1 MKKLILPIALATVLF
16 TSCDIKKTDKA
27 ELPEVDV
34 DIDAEAGEL
43 PEYDVD
49 WADVDISTRTETVEV
64 PKLVVVMEEEEVEVP
79 TIDVNMPDE
88 ENVEQNLVVEAEITD
103 TEKDLEIQ
111 EVRATDKML
120 YVIAKL
126 EDMGTDIKDQTMRVQ
141 DQVNLNAPEMSVK
154 YIIVGERPDRVYN
167 NKNAFYNSMD
177 DLPQNVKDADVIY
190 SKS

>member
-1 MKKLILPIALATVLF
+1 MKKLILPIALATILF
-16 TSCDIKKTDKA
+16 TSCDVKKTDSA

-88 ENVEQNLVVEAEITD
+88 ENIERSLVVEAEIAD
-103 TEKDLEIQ
+103 TEKSLEIQ
-111 EVRATDKML
+111 EVRASNKML
-120 YVIAKL
+120 FVIAKL
-126 EDMGTDIKDQTMRVQ
+126 EDMGTDLQDKKMRIQ
-141 DQVNLNAPEMSVK
+141 DQVNLNAPDMSVK
-154 YIIVGERPDRVYN
+154 YIIVGERPDRVFNNMNAYYN
-167 NKNAFYNSMD
+167 TME

-190 SKS
+190 SRS

>member
-1 MKKLILPIALATVLF
+1 MKKLILPIAVATILF
-16 TSCDIKKTDKA
+16 TSCDVTKKDSA

-34 DIDAEAGEL
+34 DVDAEAGEL

-88 ENVEQNLVVEAEITD
+88 ENIERSLVVEAEIAD
-103 TEKDLEIQ
+103 TEKSLDIQ
-111 EVRATDKML
+111 EVRASNKML
-120 YVIAKL
+120 FVIAKL
-126 EDMGTDIKDQTMRVQ
+126 EDMGTDLQDKKMRIQ
-141 DQVNLNAPEMSVK
+141 DQVNLNAPDMSVK
-154 YIIVGERPDRVYN
+154 YIIIGERPDRVFNNMNAYYN
-167 NKNAFYNSMD
+167 AME

-190 SKS
+190 SRS